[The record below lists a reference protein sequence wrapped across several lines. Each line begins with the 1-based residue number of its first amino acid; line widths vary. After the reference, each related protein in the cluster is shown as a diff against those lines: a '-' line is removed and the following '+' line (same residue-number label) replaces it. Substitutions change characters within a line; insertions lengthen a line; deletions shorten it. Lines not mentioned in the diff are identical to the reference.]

1 MLYIENHLGDSLR
14 DSSRNFLKV
23 SLGNSLS
30 SFFMYVLLKLA
41 PFEGIVHCAK
51 FHIIVF
57 PRNYLKK
64 YDWTFLQEFV
74 GGS

>member
-14 DSSRNFLKV
+14 GSSRNFLKV

-30 SFFMYVLLKLA
+30 SFFNYVLLKLA
-41 PFEGIVHCAK
+41 PFERIVHGAK

-57 PRNYLKK
+57 LRNYLKK
-64 YDWTFLQEFV
+64 YD
-74 GGS
+74 